1 MKHSGDTG
9 TFEDGFSFTHLQTM
23 WKNQRPNTLTIPWD
37 LEVEF
42 PAYGLW
48 GFVFGVKPL
57 VFRGVKDQHRTC
69 KWLTMVSFSPEVG
82 LFPFQI
88 P

>member
-1 MKHSGDTG
+1 
-9 TFEDGFSFTHLQTM
+9 M
-23 WKNQRPNTLTIPWD
+23 WKNQRPNTLTIQWD

-42 PAYGLW
+42 PAYRLW

-57 VFRGVKDQHRTC
+57 VFRGVKDQH
-69 KWLTMVSFSPEVG
+69 SPEVG